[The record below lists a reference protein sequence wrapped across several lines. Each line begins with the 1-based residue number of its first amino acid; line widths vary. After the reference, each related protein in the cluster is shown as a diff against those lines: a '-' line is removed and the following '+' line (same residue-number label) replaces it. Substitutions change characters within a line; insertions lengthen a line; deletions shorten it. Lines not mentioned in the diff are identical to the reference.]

1 MDNPYMRLPSD
12 TRAPVSRSLVLRAV
26 LGALLAALTVAP
38 IADAAKSG
46 GGVSVSKGV
55 GRQIFTGGGGI
66 VYGVL
71 FSGGSLVVG
80 DYSATHD
87 VHVDSPVL
95 ATANA
100 DGTRTYVPAG
110 GTKSTAFRISGSLY
124 RVTILG
130 ASTLNAAGVYGRLQL
145 RGKGTLS
152 VNGVRTRWNGPAAVL
167 GKVPRDIRK
176 LFQYAMTGAPPPVD
190 PPPPVTAPT
199 TTDTTVRTASG

>member
-130 ASTLNAAGVYGRLQL
+130 ASTLNAAGVYGRLQV

-176 LFQYAMTGAPPPVD
+176 LFQYAMTGAPPPVE
-190 PPPPVTAPT
+190 PPPVTAPT